1 MPRCCQKE
9 AKAMAQGKFSN
20 SRKNPPRKFR
30 VLIPL
35 LAALV
40 LLAAGA
46 GALLLL
52 RGGSQTI
59 APGVTVSG
67 LPLGGMGRKEAALAV
82 QGAFDPATHPLILSL
97 PGGEI
102 SLYREDTGLSL
113 DSRTLLSDALSL
125 GRGEAQ
131 IQELS
136 LAPYLRLNDAAL
148 RSGLEEIARQ
158 LAQTRQD
165 TAYTLE
171 GTVPDLREDRMDS
184 GTALPTL
191 AVTLGIPSYA
201 MDVDGAAELV
211 WESLAQGRYTVDLSP
226 ALTAQAAPEADAGAI
241 LKEIT
246 LEPVDAKIDPVSKT
260 AIPGTYGLGC
270 DEKEL
275 DRLLKAADP
284 GETVRVPLEAVA
296 PAVMGQEVYFQDT
309 LGFCQTPHSTNE
321 KRNANLKL
329 ACAALNGVV
338 LQPGE
343 TLSYNATLGQRT
355 EEAGYQKAPAY
366 SGTRLVDSLGGGI
379 CQVSSTLYL
388 ASLYAELETVER
400 VSHGYPAA
408 YMPVGL
414 DATVNWESPDLKIRN
429 TTDYPI
435 KLVAEVDDGF
445 VYIWIMGTETRDYYV
460 RMAFGSSGDGYARSY
475 YCHYDNQTH
484 ALLSKQEAALSG
496 YLSIDTPTMGEIGSS
511 QAYINGNVRDQPA
524 HLPSEETL
532 NAAKDYKEPNT
543 LG

>member
-20 SRKNPPRKFR
+20 SRKNPPRKSR

-113 DSRTLLSDALSL
+113 DSRTLLSDALAL

-131 IQELS
+131 MRELS

-148 RSGLEEIARQ
+148 RSKLEEIARQ

-366 SGTRLVDSLGGGI
+366 SGTRLIDSLGGGI

-524 HLPSEETL
+524 HLPSAETL
-532 NAAKDYKEPNT
+532 EAAKDYKEPNT

>member
-1 MPRCCQKE
+1 MPRRCQKE

-20 SRKNPPRKFR
+20 SRKKAPRKSR

-46 GALLLL
+46 GALFLL
-52 RGGSQTI
+52 RGSSQTI
-59 APGVTVSG
+59 APGITVSG

-113 DSRTLLSDALSL
+113 DSRTLLSDALAL

-131 IQELS
+131 VRELS

-184 GTALPTL
+184 GAALPTL

-366 SGTRLVDSLGGGI
+366 SGTRLIDSLGGGI

>member
-1 MPRCCQKE
+1 MPRRCQKE

-20 SRKNPPRKFR
+20 SRKKTPRKSR

-46 GALLLL
+46 LLLL
-52 RGGSQTI
+52 RGSSQTI
-59 APGVTVSG
+59 APGITVSG
-67 LPLGGMGRKEAALAV
+67 LPLGGMSRKEAALAV
-82 QGAFDPATHPLILSL
+82 QDAFDPATHPLTLTL

-113 DSRTLLSDALSL
+113 DSRTLLNDALAL
-125 GRGEAQ
+125 GREAQ
-131 IQELS
+131 MRELS

-148 RSGLEEIARQ
+148 RSGLEGIAQQ
-158 LAQTRQD
+158 LAQSRQD
-165 TAYTLE
+165 TSYTLE
-171 GTVPDLREDRMDS
+171 GAVPDLREDRIDS

-191 AVTLGIPSYA
+191 AVTLGIPSYT

-211 WESLAQGRYTVDLSP
+211 WDSLAQGRYTVDLSP
-226 ALTAQAAPEADAGAI
+226 ALTAQAAPDADAGAI

-246 LEPVDAKIDPVSKT
+246 LEPVDAQIDPVSKT
-260 AIPGTYGLGC
+260 AIPGTYGLGG

-275 DRLLKAADP
+275 DRLLKAASP
-284 GETVRVPLEAVA
+284 GETVRLPLEAIA

-329 ACAALNGVV
+329 ACKALNGVV

-355 EEAGYQKAPAY
+355 EEAGYQQAPAY
-366 SGTRLVDSLGGGI
+366 SGTRLIDTLGGGI

-429 TTDYPI
+429 CTDFPI
-435 KLVAEVDDGF
+435 KLVAETDDDF
-445 VYIWIMGTETRDYYV
+445 VYIWIMGTETRNYYV
-460 RMAFGSSGDGYARSY
+460 RMAFGSSSDGYARSY
-475 YCHYDNQTH
+475 YCHYDSQTH
-484 ALLSKQEAALSG
+484 TLLSKQEAALSG
-496 YLSIDTPTMGEIGSS
+496 YLSIDTPTIGEIGSS
-511 QAYINGNVRDQPA
+511 QAYINGNVREQST
-524 HLPSEETL
+524 HLPSAETL
-532 NAAKDYKEPNT
+532 EAAKDYKKPNT

>member
-67 LPLGGMGRKEAALAV
+67 LPLGGMSRKEAALAV

-366 SGTRLVDSLGGGI
+366 SGTRLIDSLGGGI

>member
-1 MPRCCQKE
+1 
-9 AKAMAQGKFSN
+9 MAQGKFSN

-67 LPLGGMGRKEAALAV
+67 LPLGGMSRKEAALAV

-97 PGGEI
+97 PGGEV

-113 DSRTLLSDALSL
+113 DSRTLLSDALAL

-131 IQELS
+131 MRELS

-148 RSGLEEIARQ
+148 RSKLEEIARQ

-165 TAYTLE
+165 TTYTLE
-171 GTVPDLREDRMDS
+171 GAVPDLRENRMDS

-246 LEPVDAKIDPVSKT
+246 LDPVDAKIDPVSKT

-275 DRLLKAADP
+275 DRLLKAAGP

-329 ACAALNGVV
+329 ACKALNGVV
-338 LQPGE
+338 LQPGQ

-429 TTDYPI
+429 ATDYPI

-524 HLPSEETL
+524 HLPSAETL
-532 NAAKDYKEPNT
+532 EAAKDYKEPNT

>member
-9 AKAMAQGKFSN
+9 ANAMAQGKFSN
-20 SRKNPPRKFR
+20 SRKNPPRKSR

-113 DSRTLLSDALSL
+113 DSRTLLSDALTL

-131 IQELS
+131 MRELS

-148 RSGLEEIARQ
+148 RSRLEEIARQ
-158 LAQTRQD
+158 LAQTRQN

-184 GTALPTL
+184 GAALPTL

-366 SGTRLVDSLGGGI
+366 SGTRLIDSLGGGI

-429 TTDYPI
+429 ATDYPI

-524 HLPSEETL
+524 HLPSAETL
-532 NAAKDYKEPNT
+532 EAAKDYQKPNAR
-543 LG
+543 G

>member
-9 AKAMAQGKFSN
+9 ANAMAQGKFSN
-20 SRKNPPRKFR
+20 SRKNPPRKSR

-67 LPLGGMGRKEAALAV
+67 LPLGGMSRKEAALAV

-113 DSRTLLSDALSL
+113 DSRTLLSDALAL

-131 IQELS
+131 MRELS

-148 RSGLEEIARQ
+148 RSKLEEIARQ

-165 TAYTLE
+165 TTYTLE
-171 GTVPDLREDRMDS
+171 GAVPDLRENRMDS

-246 LEPVDAKIDPVSKT
+246 LDPVDAKIDPVSKT

-275 DRLLKAADP
+275 DRLLKAAGP

-366 SGTRLVDSLGGGI
+366 SGTRLIDSLGGGI

-445 VYIWIMGTETRDYYV
+445 VYVWIMGTETRDYYV

-511 QAYINGNVRDQPA
+511 PAYINGNVRDQPA
-524 HLPSEETL
+524 HLPSAETL
-532 NAAKDYKEPNT
+532 EAAKDYKEPNT

>member
-9 AKAMAQGKFSN
+9 ANAMAQGKFSN
-20 SRKNPPRKFR
+20 SRKNPPRKSR

-59 APGVTVSG
+59 APWVTVSG

-113 DSRTLLSDALSL
+113 DSRTLLSDALAL

-131 IQELS
+131 MWELS

-148 RSGLEEIARQ
+148 RSRLEEIARQ

-246 LEPVDAKIDPVSKT
+246 LEPVDAKIDPVSKS

-338 LQPGE
+338 LQPGQ

-366 SGTRLVDSLGGGI
+366 SGTRLIDSLGGGI

-429 TTDYPI
+429 ATDYPI

-445 VYIWIMGTETRDYYV
+445 VYVWIMGTETRDYYV

>member
-20 SRKNPPRKFR
+20 SRKNPPRKSR

-113 DSRTLLSDALSL
+113 DSRTLLSDALAL

-131 IQELS
+131 MWELS

-148 RSGLEEIARQ
+148 RSKLEEIARQ

-284 GETVRVPLEAVA
+284 GETVRVPLEAIA

-338 LQPGE
+338 LQPGQ

-366 SGTRLVDSLGGGI
+366 SGTRLIDSLGGGI

-429 TTDYPI
+429 ATDYPI

-445 VYIWIMGTETRDYYV
+445 VYVWIMGTETRDYYV

-524 HLPSEETL
+524 HLPSAETL
-532 NAAKDYKEPNT
+532 EAARDYKEPNT

>member
-1 MPRCCQKE
+1 MPRRCQKE
-9 AKAMAQGKFSN
+9 ANAMAQGKFSN
-20 SRKNPPRKFR
+20 SRKNSPRKSR

-113 DSRTLLSDALSL
+113 DSRTLISDALAL

-131 IQELS
+131 IQDLS

-148 RSGLEEIARQ
+148 RSRLEEIARQ

-171 GTVPDLREDRMDS
+171 GSVPDLREDRLDS

-246 LEPVDAKIDPVSKT
+246 LEPVDAKIDPVSKA

-366 SGTRLVDSLGGGI
+366 SGTRLIDSLGGGI

-429 TTDYPI
+429 AADYPI

-445 VYIWIMGTETRDYYV
+445 VYVWIMGTETRDYYV

-496 YLSIDTPTMGEIGSS
+496 YLSIDTPTMGEIGSN

-524 HLPSEETL
+524 HLPSAETL
-532 NAAKDYKEPNT
+532 EAAKDYKEPNT

>member
-9 AKAMAQGKFSN
+9 ANAMAQGKFSN
-20 SRKNPPRKFR
+20 SRKNPSRKFR

-113 DSRTLLSDALSL
+113 DSRTLLSDALAL

-131 IQELS
+131 VRELS

-148 RSGLEEIARQ
+148 RSRLEEIARQ

-165 TAYTLE
+165 TTYTLE
-171 GTVPDLREDRMDS
+171 GAIPDLREDRMDS

-241 LKEIT
+241 LKEIA
-246 LEPVDAKIDPVSKT
+246 LEPVDAKIDPVSKA

-284 GETVRVPLEAVA
+284 GETVRVPLEAIA

-366 SGTRLVDSLGGGI
+366 SGTRLIDSLGGGI

-429 TTDYPI
+429 ATDYPI

-524 HLPSEETL
+524 HLPSAETL
-532 NAAKDYKEPNT
+532 EAAKDYKEPNT

>member
-9 AKAMAQGKFSN
+9 ANAMAQGKFSN
-20 SRKNPPRKFR
+20 SRKNPPRKSR

-113 DSRTLLSDALSL
+113 DSRTLLSDALAL

-131 IQELS
+131 VRELS

-148 RSGLEEIARQ
+148 RSRLEEIARQ

-165 TAYTLE
+165 TTYTLE

-284 GETVRVPLEAVA
+284 GETVRVPLEAIA

-343 TLSYNATLGQRT
+343 TLSYNATLGRRT

-366 SGTRLVDSLGGGI
+366 SGTRLIDSLGGGI

-429 TTDYPI
+429 ATDYPI

-524 HLPSEETL
+524 HLPSAETL
-532 NAAKDYKEPNT
+532 EAAKDYKEPNT

>member
-9 AKAMAQGKFSN
+9 ANAMAQGKFSN
-20 SRKNPPRKFR
+20 SRKNPPRKSR

-52 RGGSQTI
+52 RGDSQTI

-113 DSRTLLSDALSL
+113 DSRTLLSDVLAL

-131 IQELS
+131 VRELS

-148 RSGLEEIARQ
+148 RSRLEEIARQ

-171 GTVPDLREDRMDS
+171 GTVPDLQEDRMDS

-275 DRLLKAADP
+275 DRLLKAAGP

-366 SGTRLVDSLGGGI
+366 SGTRLVNSLGGGI

-400 VSHGYPAA
+400 VSHGYPAV

-429 TTDYPI
+429 ATDYPI

-524 HLPSEETL
+524 HLPSAETL
-532 NAAKDYKEPNT
+532 EAAKDYQKPNAR
-543 LG
+543 G

>member
-9 AKAMAQGKFSN
+9 ANAMAQGKFSN
-20 SRKNPPRKFR
+20 SRKNPPRKSR

-113 DSRTLLSDALSL
+113 DSRTLLSDVLAL

-131 IQELS
+131 VRELS

-148 RSGLEEIARQ
+148 RSRLEEIARQ

-284 GETVRVPLEAVA
+284 GETVRLPLEAVA

-524 HLPSEETL
+524 HLPSAETL
-532 NAAKDYKEPNT
+532 EAAKNYQKPNAR
-543 LG
+543 G

>member
-9 AKAMAQGKFSN
+9 ANAMAQGKFSN

-46 GALLLL
+46 GTLLLL

-67 LPLGGMGRKEAALAV
+67 LPLGGMDRKEAALAV

-113 DSRTLLSDALSL
+113 DSRTLLSDVLAL

-131 IQELS
+131 VRELS

-148 RSGLEEIARQ
+148 RSRLEEIARQ

-201 MDVDGAAELV
+201 MNVDGAAELV

-246 LEPVDAKIDPVSKT
+246 LEPVDAKIDPVSKA

-275 DRLLKAADP
+275 DRLLKAAAP
-284 GETVRVPLEAVA
+284 GETVRVPLEAIA

-338 LQPGE
+338 LQPGQ

-366 SGTRLVDSLGGGI
+366 SGTRLIDSLGGGI

-429 TTDYPI
+429 ATDYPI

-445 VYIWIMGTETRDYYV
+445 VYVWIMGTETRDYYV

-475 YCHYDNQTH
+475 YCHYDSQTH

-524 HLPSEETL
+524 HLPSAETL
-532 NAAKDYKEPNT
+532 EAAKDYQKPNAR
-543 LG
+543 G

>member
-9 AKAMAQGKFSN
+9 ANAMAQGKFSN
-20 SRKNPPRKFR
+20 SRKNPPRKSR

-97 PGGEI
+97 PGGEV

-113 DSRTLLSDALSL
+113 DSRTLLSDALAL

-131 IQELS
+131 MWDLS

-148 RSGLEEIARQ
+148 RSRLEEIARQ

-366 SGTRLVDSLGGGI
+366 SGTRLIDSLGGGI

-429 TTDYPI
+429 ATDYPI

-524 HLPSEETL
+524 HLPSAETL
-532 NAAKDYKEPNT
+532 EAAKDYQKPNAR
-543 LG
+543 G

>member
-9 AKAMAQGKFSN
+9 ANAMAQGKFSN

-67 LPLGGMGRKEAALAV
+67 LPLGGMSRKEAALAV

-113 DSRTLLSDALSL
+113 DSRTLLSDALAL

-131 IQELS
+131 MRELS

-148 RSGLEEIARQ
+148 RSKLEEIARQ

-165 TAYTLE
+165 TTYTLE
-171 GTVPDLREDRMDS
+171 GAVPDLRENRMDS

-246 LEPVDAKIDPVSKT
+246 LDPVDAKIDPVSKT

-275 DRLLKAADP
+275 DRLLKAAGP

-329 ACAALNGVV
+329 ACKALNGVV
-338 LQPGE
+338 LQPGQ

-429 TTDYPI
+429 ATDYPI

-524 HLPSEETL
+524 HLPSAETL
-532 NAAKDYKEPNT
+532 EAAKDYKEPNT

>member
-9 AKAMAQGKFSN
+9 ANAMAQGKFSN
-20 SRKNPPRKFR
+20 SRKNPPRKSR

-67 LPLGGMGRKEAALAV
+67 LPLGGMSRKEAALAV

-113 DSRTLLSDALSL
+113 DSRTLLSDALAL

-131 IQELS
+131 MRELS

-148 RSGLEEIARQ
+148 RSKLEEIARQ

-165 TAYTLE
+165 TTYTLE
-171 GTVPDLREDRMDS
+171 GAVPDLRENRMDS

-246 LEPVDAKIDPVSKT
+246 LDPVDAKIDPVSKT

-275 DRLLKAADP
+275 DRLLKAAGP

-366 SGTRLVDSLGGGI
+366 SGTRLIDSLGGGI

-445 VYIWIMGTETRDYYV
+445 VYVWIMGTETRDYYV

-524 HLPSEETL
+524 HLPSAETL
-532 NAAKDYKEPNT
+532 EAAKDYKEPNT

>member
-1 MPRCCQKE
+1 
-9 AKAMAQGKFSN
+9 MAQGKFSN

-113 DSRTLLSDALSL
+113 DSRTLLSDALAL

-131 IQELS
+131 MWELS

-366 SGTRLVDSLGGGI
+366 SGTRLIDSLGGGI

>member
-9 AKAMAQGKFSN
+9 ANAMAQGKFSN
-20 SRKNPPRKFR
+20 SRKNPPRKSR

-67 LPLGGMGRKEAALAV
+67 LPLGGMSRKEAALAV

-113 DSRTLLSDALSL
+113 DSRTLLSDALAL

-131 IQELS
+131 MRELS

-148 RSGLEEIARQ
+148 RSKLEEIARQ

-165 TAYTLE
+165 TTYTLE
-171 GTVPDLREDRMDS
+171 GAVPDLRENRMDS

-246 LEPVDAKIDPVSKT
+246 LDPVDAKIDPVSKT

-429 TTDYPI
+429 ATDYPI

-524 HLPSEETL
+524 HLPSAETL
-532 NAAKDYKEPNT
+532 EAAKDYKEPNT